1 MISDIPICWAAELK
15 AAYPRRSGPT
25 GWASM
30 KLLLAC
36 RRALME
42 STWQEIIDGCER
54 YKAYC
59 IQSGREGTDFVQN
72 PLRFIEDG
80 CYLEDFTYQAPQTKE
95 EAARADHER
104 KSNERMDT
112 ARTVGSRLTPPLSPD
127 PGECVAAF
135 ETRIRMAQSNPPAIP
150 GDIRRRISSLMDRQR
165 VTK

>member
-1 MISDIPICWAAELK
+1 MNDIPIMWAAELK

-59 IQSGREGTDFVQN
+59 IESGREGTDFIQN

-95 EAARADHER
+95 EAARAELKARDG
-104 KSNERMDT
+104 ERM
-112 ARTVGSRLTPPLSPD
+112 AKAVEAGGRLTPPLSPD

-150 GDIRRRISSLMDRQR
+150 VDVRRRISSLTDRLR